1 MSTKTSTPR
10 ELFSKQTRSQFEGRK
25 GRTGQEPQE
34 HHLTEGTLQGRAH
47 RHHPKPQQPQP
58 RGFEAIP
65 GASAKGSGRR
75 TPRRSRSLRSSSL
88 AWGSVGK
95 WPVGRVQQRSRG
107 TVSNPERQRAE
118 AKIYHFAPSTATG
131 AAETTLSREAAASLV
146 GASPTAL
153 GFPVARLSEAK
164 RNKSHP
170 QNTSLAQRAAAQQKP
185 STRCWPCHCLCS
197 GCSSAAS
204 LSLSAPS
211 SATSLA
217 GLFPSRH
224 EPELQQALTNHPPRL
239 RNFITQAGQ
248 ERERR
253 GKKPSHQQQGTLPG
267 VLQQPHDKT
276 AERCRLPARQPTCSE
291 PSTPGGDQGRGS
303 TAKEAAWR
311 RREGRDRAG
320 SSRQCQRPRQ
330 RGHGCPEARCLG
342 GAAVTSLAHAATARC
357 GFGCPAEDSEGL
369 EGLHAH
375 RLAAATTGT
384 GNNGVRRSDGHQN
397 PRRTSQEGE
406 TRG

>member
-1 MSTKTSTPR
+1 M
-10 ELFSKQTRSQFEGRK
+10 
-25 GRTGQEPQE
+25 
-34 HHLTEGTLQGRAH
+34 
-47 RHHPKPQQPQP
+47 
-58 RGFEAIP
+58 
-65 GASAKGSGRR
+65 GSGRWDGYSSVPEGPFQTQNGNGQR
-75 TPRRSRSLRSSSL
+75 LKFIILLPAQPQGPLRPPSAGRLQLRSWALHLQLWVSP
-88 AWGSVGK
+88 WQGC
-95 WPVGRVQQRSRG
+95 QR
-107 TVSNPERQRAE
+107 PKEI
-118 AKIYHFAPSTATG
+118 KATPK
-131 AAETTLSREAAASLV
+131 T
-146 GASPTAL
+146 
-153 GFPVARLSEAK
+153 
-164 RNKSHP
+164 HP
-170 QNTSLAQRAAAQQKP
+170 WRRAAAQQKP

-291 PSTPGGDQGRGS
+291 PSTPGGDQGRGN